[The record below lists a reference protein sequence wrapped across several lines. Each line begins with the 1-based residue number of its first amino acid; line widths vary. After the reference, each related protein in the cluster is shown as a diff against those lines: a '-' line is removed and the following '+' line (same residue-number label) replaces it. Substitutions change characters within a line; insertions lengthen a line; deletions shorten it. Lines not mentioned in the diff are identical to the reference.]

1 MSGKSNGKVTRRKK
15 PRRTRRSYSDEL
27 KAEAV
32 QMYLD
37 GHSAQSVV
45 NNLGLSSTNVLYR
58 WKDKMLAE
66 SGPAATTLDSRVR
79 QLEEELRRVERERDI
94 LKKALAIFSQRM

>member
-1 MSGKSNGKVTRRKK
+1 MAKKATGRKRRA
-15 PRRTRRSYSDEL
+15 RRRYSDEM

-32 QMYLD
+32 QMLLD
-37 GHSAQSVV
+37 GHRAVSVAK
-45 NNLGLSSTNVLYR
+45 NLGLGGTSILYR
-58 WKDKMLAE
+58 WKAASLQE
-66 SGPAATTLDSRVR
+66 SGPAAEALDARVH